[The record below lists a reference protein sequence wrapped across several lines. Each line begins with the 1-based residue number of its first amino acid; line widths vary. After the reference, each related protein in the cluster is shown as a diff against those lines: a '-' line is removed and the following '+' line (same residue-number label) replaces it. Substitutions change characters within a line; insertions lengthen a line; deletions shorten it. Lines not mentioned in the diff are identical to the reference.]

1 MSNETYVKEYLKNK
15 GLNDMAIAGIMG
27 NIQAESGFNSSAEN
41 SSSGAYGLFQWLG
54 SRKKSLKKFAEEK
67 GTDISDIE
75 TQMDFFWNELQ
86 TSEKSTYNAMTGDLY
101 DSPEQYATAFEKLFE
116 RSGGA
121 LLEKR
126 QDYAQAF
133 YSGDMTED
141 VGTGNTSTVKK
152 TISNNSGLTWW
163 GDIVKVVLIFGL
175 IVGGVV
181 LLAVS
186 AKTTAGEVL

>member
-1 MSNETYVKEYLKNK
+1 MSNETYVKNYLKDK
-15 GLNDMAIAGIMG
+15 GLNDKAIAGIMG
-27 NIQAESGFNSSAEN
+27 NIQAESGFDSDAEN
-41 SSSGAYGLFQWLG
+41 SGSGAYGLFQWLG
-54 SRKKSLKKFAEEK
+54 SRKKSLKKFAAQK
-67 GTDISDIE
+67 GTDMSDIS

-86 TSEKSTYNAMTGDLY
+86 TTEKSTYKAMTGDLY
-101 DSPEQYATAFEKLFE
+101 DSPEQYAAAFEKLFE

-126 QDYAQAF
+126 QNYAQAF
-133 YSGDMTED
+133 YTGDMAED
-141 VGTGNTSTVKK
+141 VGTGSSSPGNKKKNTSELV
-152 TISNNSGLTWW
+152 WW

-181 LLAVS
+181 LLAIS

>member
-1 MSNETYVKEYLKNK
+1 MSNESYVKEYLKDK

-27 NIQAESGFNSSAEN
+27 NIQAESGFDSSAEN

-54 SRKKSLKKFAEEK
+54 SRKKSLKKFAAEN
-67 GTDISDIE
+67 GADMSDIE

-86 TSEKSTYNAMTGDLY
+86 TTEKSTYKAMTGDLY

-126 QDYAQAF
+126 QNYAQAF
-133 YSGDMTED
+133 YSGDMAED
-141 VGTGNTSTVKK
+141 VETGNTSPGNKMKNASELV
-152 TISNNSGLTWW
+152 WW

-186 AKTTAGEVL
+186 AKTTAWEVL

>member
-1 MSNETYVKEYLKNK
+1 MSNESYVKEYLKNK
-15 GLNDMAIAGIMG
+15 GLNEMAIAGIMG
-27 NIQAESGFNSSAEN
+27 NIQAESGFDSSAEN

-54 SRKKSLKKFAEEK
+54 SRKKSLKKFAAEK

-86 TSEKSTYNAMTGDLY
+86 TSEKSTYKAMTGDLY
-101 DSPEQYATAFEKLFE
+101 DTPEQYATAFEKLFE

-126 QDYAQAF
+126 QNYAKAF
-133 YSGDMTED
+133 YSGDMAED
-141 VGTGNTSTVKK
+141 VGTGNSSPVKK
-152 TISNNSGLTWW
+152 INNNFGLTWW

-181 LLAVS
+181 LLAIS